1 MEGKRVPMEITGI
14 GLTPE
19 NIYMIRNMNELYPSP
34 AVYDAAFTSYRT
46 MAQLFGQE
54 GHGNSFLFK
63 LEPGSD
69 WEAVK
74 DRIEQAL
81 TPYGL
86 ISHYAREDQL
96 AVSMVDEEIKQLE
109 KMSGVVPFLFLT
121 VAGVILYITQSRMV
135 EQQRTQI
142 GTLMAIGIPLR
153 KIRLH
158 YMGFGAVTGLLG
170 GLFGG
175 LLGYALADPMAGFYR
190 VYFNLPDVTDPLSV
204 S

>member
-1 MEGKRVPMEITGI
+1 
-14 GLTPE
+14 
-19 NIYMIRNMNELYPSP
+19 
-34 AVYDAAFTSYRT
+34 

-54 GHGNSFLFK
+54 GHSNSFLFK

-121 VAGVILYITQSRMV
+121 DVYKRQLYSCDCNCGYKR
-135 EQQRTQI
+135 
-142 GTLMAIGIPLR
+142 IP
-153 KIRLH
+153 
-158 YMGFGAVTGLLG
+158 
-170 GLFGG
+170 
-175 LLGYALADPMAGFYR
+175 
-190 VYFNLPDVTDPLSV
+190 
-204 S
+204 

>member
-1 MEGKRVPMEITGI
+1 MC
-14 GLTPE
+14 
-19 NIYMIRNMNELYPSP
+19 IR
-34 AVYDAAFTSYRT
+34 DR
-46 MAQLFGQE
+46 
-54 GHGNSFLFK
+54 
-63 LEPGSD
+63 
-69 WEAVK
+69 

-190 VYFNLPDVTDPLSV
+190 VYFNPVSYTHLDVYKRQALRLL
-204 S
+204 